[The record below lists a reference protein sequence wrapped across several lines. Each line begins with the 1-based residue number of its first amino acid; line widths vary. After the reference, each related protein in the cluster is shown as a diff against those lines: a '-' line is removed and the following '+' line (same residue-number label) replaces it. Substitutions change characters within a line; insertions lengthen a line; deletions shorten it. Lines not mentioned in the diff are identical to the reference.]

1 MSTALATV
9 HFINTLS
16 YSCSFLWNVYGALWQ
31 TEKAK
36 TKAWEAVT
44 NVRISTD
51 IHWAGSAAAKKTCG
65 LHRWEASIQQHKV
78 IVLKSIV
85 AWWSAY
91 WQSPQLDSNGTEV
104 RAHSLFLSLF
114 PSLCLSLLHGGTV
127 NPRSS
132 LLFLWDFMNIP
143 RQWMGLLISVV
154 QLNPRQWQIIRAG

>member
-1 MSTALATV
+1 MSAALATV

-16 YSCSFLWNVYGALWQ
+16 CSCSFLWNVLVLWGRLQ
-31 TEKAK
+31 QRRQKPKKQSE
-36 TKAWEAVT
+36 
-44 NVRISTD
+44 NVRISSD
-51 IHWAGSAAAKKTCG
+51 MHWACSAAAKKTCG

-91 WQSPQLDSNGTEV
+91 WQSPQLDSNSTEV
-104 RAHSLFLSLF
+104 RALSLSLSPF
-114 PSLCLSLLHGGTV
+114 PSLCLLHAGTV

-154 QLNPRQWQIIRAG
+154 QLNPRQWQIIQAG